1 MKPFLSFQG
10 SRACFF
16 TDLFTGDPCPLR
28 IPFDRPFDS
37 TQGHEQRR
45 MAQGCGFPH
54 SQVAKR
60 TAPSD
65 SAAFDKPLGHE
76 LEAEWLRPRASRG
89 ELVAGRQS
97 LKKQFHGLAGQEN
110 SRQERNPWPLYG
122 SGYGAK
128 AIINIQYIAELLL
141 KNTLCSIFSLHVS

>member
-16 TDLFTGDPCPLR
+16 SDLFTGDTCPLR
-28 IPFDRPFDS
+28 IPFDRPFDF

-54 SQVAKR
+54 TQVAKR

-65 SAAFDKPLGHE
+65 SAAFDK
-76 LEAEWLRPRASRG
+76 LRPRASRG

-97 LKKQFHGLAGQEN
+97 LKKRFHRIRLFQLGTFCGVRVIIGCCHGDCVEIVDLSSWTCQEDGGVGWKHLVMLLRGL
-110 SRQERNPWPLYG
+110 
-122 SGYGAK
+122 
-128 AIINIQYIAELLL
+128 
-141 KNTLCSIFSLHVS
+141 